1 MRKPRRRFI
10 RQLGLTGLGLL
21 GASQGVNLG
30 FAENHGKAARIKDY
44 PLVISTW
51 DHGLAANQ
59 KAFAILNQRGRALDA
74 VEKGVNVSEND
85 PQVMSVGYGG
95 RPDMTGK
102 VTLDSCIMDET
113 GNAGAVGFIQGI
125 KNPVSVARKVMEETR
140 HVFLVGSGAEEFA
153 AQQGFKKEN
162 LLTDEAEKQWLK
174 WKADQQKKSDPNT
187 GHDTIGLLA
196 IDVQGN
202 LSGACTTSGLAYKIH
217 GRVGDSP
224 IIGAGLYVDNQV
236 GAAAATGVGEECIKI
251 CGSFLIVENMRRGA
265 SPEEACFDALKRVAQ
280 RHPAQPGFQLAFVA
294 LNISGETGAASLIPG
309 FEYALKTR
317 ETEAL
322 IPSKYLIG

>member
-1 MRKPRRRFI
+1 MRKPRRKFI
-10 RQLGLTGLGLL
+10 RQLSLAGFGLL
-21 GASQGVNLG
+21 GASQGVKLS
-30 FAENHGKAARIKDY
+30 FADNRGSTARIKDY

-51 DHGLAANQ
+51 NHGLAANE
-59 KAFAILNQRGRALDA
+59 KAFAILRERGRSLDA
-74 VEKGVNVSEND
+74 VEAGVKVSENN

-95 RPDMTGK
+95 RPDISGK

-140 HVFLVGSGAEEFA
+140 HVFLVGKGAEEFA
-153 AQQGFKKEN
+153 AQKGFKKED
-162 LLTDEAEKQWLK
+162 LLTAEAEKQWLK
-174 WKADQQKKSDPNT
+174 WKAEQEKKTDPNLD
-187 GHDTIGLLA
+187 HDTIGLLA
-196 IDVQGN
+196 IDAHGN
-202 LSGACTTSGLAYKIH
+202 LSGACTTSGLAYKMH

-224 IIGAGLYVDNQV
+224 IIGAGLFVDNQV

-251 CGSFLIVENMRRGA
+251 CGSFLVVENMRRGA
-265 SPEEACFDALKRVAQ
+265 SPEEACFEALKRVAQ
-280 RHPAQPGFQLAFVA
+280 RHPAKPGFQLAFVA
-294 LNISGETGAASLIPG
+294 LNTAGETGAASLIPG
-309 FEYALKTR
+309 FEYALKTP

>member
-10 RQLGLTGLGLL
+10 KQLGLTGLGLL
-21 GASQGVNLG
+21 GASQGVKVS
-30 FAENHGKAARIKDY
+30 FADERSKSVRIKDF

-51 DHGLAANQ
+51 NHGIAANNE
-59 KAFAILNQRGRALDA
+59 AFNILKEGGRALDA
-74 VEKGVNVSEND
+74 VEAGVNVSEND

-95 RPDMTGK
+95 RPDASGK

-140 HVFLVGSGAEEFA
+140 HVFLVGKGAEAFA
-153 AQQGFKKEN
+153 AEKGFKQEN
-162 LLTDEAEKQWLK
+162 LLTAEAEKQWLK
-174 WKADQQKKSDPNT
+174 WKTEQEKKSDPQRD
-187 GHDTIGLLA
+187 HDTIGLLA
-196 IDVQGN
+196 VDVKGN
-202 LSGACTTSGLAYKIH
+202 LAGACTTSGLAYKIH

-224 IIGAGLYVDNQV
+224 IIGAGLYVDNHV

-251 CGSFLIVENMRRGA
+251 CGSFLVVENMRRGA
-265 SPEEACFDALKRVAQ
+265 SPEEACFDALERVAK

-294 LNISGETGAASLIPG
+294 LNTAGETGAASLVPG
-309 FEYALKTR
+309 FEYALKTP
-317 ETEAL
+317 ETDKL
-322 IPSKYLIG
+322 IPSKCLIG